1 LFVRFIFITGF
12 EGVMVCQYS
21 RGIPLSS
28 IKCLIGMSSL
38 TLRHVLIG
46 MSRLNMLIGK
56 LGRNGVS
63 SDRVYYA
70 GQQYNKKEPLWEA
83 CDSPP

>member
-1 LFVRFIFITGF
+1 
-12 EGVMVCQYS
+12 MVCQYS

-28 IKCLIGMSSL
+28 IKSLIGMSSL
-38 TLRHVLIG
+38 TPLRQVLIG

-63 SDRVYYA
+63 SDA
-70 GQQYNKKEPLWEA
+70 SQQYNKKEPLWEA

>member
-1 LFVRFIFITGF
+1 
-12 EGVMVCQYS
+12 MVCQYS

-28 IKCLIGMSSL
+28 IKSLIGMSSL
-38 TLRHVLIG
+38 TPLRQFLIG

-70 GQQYNKKEPLWEA
+70 SQQYNKKEPLWEA

>member
-1 LFVRFIFITGF
+1 
-12 EGVMVCQYS
+12 
-21 RGIPLSS
+21 
-28 IKCLIGMSSL
+28 MSSL
-38 TLRHVLIG
+38 TPLRQVLIG

-70 GQQYNKKEPLWEA
+70 SQQYNKKEPLWEA